1 MRAVNIV
8 ELQAT
13 NVEEVEAVLID
24 GIIVGYLG
32 KIKECSEFE
41 LFKSQCLQIIRLYH
55 QFGGYEELHKRTFSN
70 PCWGNGWEWSERKF
84 GYGQFPL
91 VAISQTSSWFTNK
104 HLVSS
109 FVGQCQGVKF
119 QLSQEPKAP
128 RDGFY
133 YFPVNA
139 L

>member
-1 MRAVNIV
+1 MQAVNIV

-13 NVEEVEAVLID
+13 NVAEVEAVLID
-24 GIIVGYLG
+24 GQLVGYLG
-32 KIKECSEFE
+32 AIKECSES
-41 LFKSQCLQIIRLYH
+41 FKSQCLQIIRLYH
-55 QFGGYEELHKRTFSN
+55 RFGGYDQLRERTFSN
-70 PCWGNGWEWSERKF
+70 PCWGNGWEWNERKF
-84 GYGQFPL
+84 AHGQFPD
-91 VAISQTSSWFTNK
+91 VVIEQASSWFTNK

-109 FVGQCQGVKF
+109 FAGQVQGLKL
-119 QLSQEPKAP
+119 QLSQEPRAP

>member
-1 MRAVNIV
+1 MQAVNIV

-24 GIIVGYLG
+24 GIIAGYLG
-32 KIKECSEFE
+32 KIKDTSET
-41 LFKSQCLQIIRLYH
+41 FKSQVLQLIRLYH
-55 QFGGYEELHKRTFSN
+55 RFGSYEELYKRTSSN
-70 PCWGNGWEWSERKF
+70 PCWGNGWEWNERKF
-84 GYGQFPL
+84 AHGQFPL
-91 VAISQTSSWFTNK
+91 VVISQASSWFTNK

-109 FVGQCQGVKF
+109 FVGQCQGLKF

-139 L
+139 